1 MLSKTD
7 IFLPILGGI
16 LIAVII
22 SMFIV
27 NYLGLNISDT
37 NGARNLNR
45 YAVFEGMHCNDKLKE
60 PNENLTNNIGLMTDE
75 DEHEDGEN

>member
-1 MLSKTD
+1 MFIGSKTD
-7 IFLPILGGI
+7 KFLPILGGI

-60 PNENLTNNIGLMTDE
+60 PNTSLIIDE
-75 DEHEDGEN
+75 DEDKHEDEEN